1 MGVILILIS
10 AVFFVLGSFFGK
22 MVINTTDMSAVVT
35 TFIRMVLG
43 FSIMGTYMIINK
55 KSFVSNDWKPVLE
68 RAGLNGV
75 SILMSSWALKYTT
88 ITNASILHMTYP
100 VFVIVLAPYITKEEN
115 KLINYFY
122 LVTIMIGI
130 FTISQPSFNSVNIGD
145 AASVISSIF
154 SALSIFALIEAGKN
168 NSSDIIVF
176 YVMVVGAL
184 INFPFAFKDISNFE
198 IGGLLY
204 VSIAAISGFLGQVF
218 LTLGYKYVD
227 SATGSLVS
235 TSRILIAAIM
245 GTIFLNEPLTFN
257 IIIGIILVSVA
268 LIGVS
273 GFFQKKMAKI

>member
-1 MGVILILIS
+1 
-10 AVFFVLGSFFGK
+10 
-22 MVINTTDMSAVVT
+22 
-35 TFIRMVLG
+35 
-43 FSIMGTYMIINK
+43 MGTYMIINK

-115 KLINYFY
+115 KLINHVY
-122 LVTIMIGI
+122 LITIMIGI

-145 AASVISSIF
+145 AASVISAIF

-176 YVMVVGAL
+176 YVMVVGAI

>member
-1 MGVILILIS
+1 
-10 AVFFVLGSFFGK
+10 
-22 MVINTTDMSAVVT
+22 
-35 TFIRMVLG
+35 
-43 FSIMGTYMIINK
+43 
-55 KSFVSNDWKPVLE
+55 
-68 RAGLNGV
+68 
-75 SILMSSWALKYTT
+75 
-88 ITNASILHMTYP
+88 MTYP

-115 KLINYFY
+115 KLINYVY
-122 LVTIMIGI
+122 LITIMIGI

-145 AASVISSIF
+145 AASVISAIF

-176 YVMVVGAL
+176 YVMVVGAI